1 MSDITF
7 TGIGSG
13 LQVSEIVSAIVGA
26 ERAPFESRLN
36 QQEAQITT
44 DISAVGALK
53 SALEELASAV
63 ESLADTDN
71 FQKKQATGIDAF
83 VGLSVDKDAQVGSY
97 SVKVNNLASAHK
109 VMSSEFTS
117 AEAVGEGTLSFSS
130 GFNNFDITVSDTD
143 TLSDVRDAINASDDN
158 SSVIATIVTDDLGEH
173 LILTSKET
181 GLNNSIKVTA
191 ADIDGNNTDAT
202 GLSRLAYD
210 TDPLSATFATN
221 LTEVNAALDAS
232 ITIDGTLNVT
242 STTNKFEN
250 VIDGVDITAQK
261 AHGVDDD
268 ISQIGFVENNSGV
281 RSNVE
286 NFVEKYNELLDL
298 TNALGQVGDSG
309 IGPLAGDAMLRG
321 VTSKLRQSLSTS
333 FESGTNSFLSLA
345 QIGVTSDRYGKLS
358 VDTTILN
365 DALDEDPSAIEQ
377 FFVGSDDADGFAR
390 SLKTLTDF
398 YTESDGIIQN
408 RIESKQTQL
417 ERLDDDRIDFDRKMD
432 SLEARLLAQYNA
444 MDLLVA
450 NLNSTSSY
458 IQAQLDNMPG
468 VVKQDN

>member
-83 VGLSVDKDAQVGSY
+83 VGLSVDKDAQVGNY

-333 FESGTNSFLSLA
+333 FESGTNSSLSLA

-398 YTESDGIIQN
+398 YTESDGIIEN

>member
-417 ERLDDDRIDFDRKMD
+417 ERLDDDRIDFDRKME

>member
-377 FFVGSDDADGFAR
+377 FFVGSDDSDGFAR

-444 MDLLVA
+444 MDL
-450 NLNSTSSY
+450 
-458 IQAQLDNMPG
+458 
-468 VVKQDN
+468 